1 MKEGLRRAYV
11 VRPISAP
18 AAKGVMTMA
27 VPTTR
32 KQVVGERPRKGV
44 VDRFSVA
51 LVALA
56 ATMWASDVYFRSHLV
71 HLTASQ
77 IVVAEDFLITVFLV
91 GFLVRGWPEMK
102 RMSWR
107 GWLAVILIGVGPQA
121 VATLLFTQ
129 SFKLAAQH
137 QLFAETY
144 VLQQTQPLIAI
155 VLAWIVLGERRR
167 VWFWPIVALAIVAVY
182 LVLFASDPRAPLTA
196 LQHGEVEVGLYAL
209 GAAALWA
216 SGTVLG
222 RFVLG
227 TLSFRTTTAL
237 RFTIALPILVA
248 IVLAQSGSGAFGQY
262 RLGDVIP
269 FLGIA
274 LIPGL
279 LALLLYYR
287 ALASTPAT
295 LATVAEM
302 AYPVAATIIATAPAF
317 AVFGQQIFF
326 GQRLYPAQAVGTLL
340 LIAVIALLN
349 WTKER
354 TPPVVVQEAAA

>member
-1 MKEGLRRAYV
+1 
-11 VRPISAP
+11 
-18 AAKGVMTMA
+18 MTMA
-27 VPTTR
+27 VPTAR
-32 KQVVGERPRKGV
+32 SQAAAPAGHVGLI
-44 VDRFSVA
+44 DRFSVV
-51 LVALA
+51 LVAVA
-56 ATMWASDVYFRSHLV
+56 ATMWAFDVYFRSHLV
-71 HLTASQ
+71 HLTASE
-77 IVVAEDFLITVFLV
+77 IVVVEDFLITVFLLV
-91 GFLVRGWPEMK
+91 FLVRGWPEMR

-155 VLAWIVLGERRR
+155 TLAWIVLGERRR
-167 VWFWPIVALAIVAVY
+167 PWFWPIAALAIAAVY
-182 LVLFASDPRAPLTA
+182 LVLFASDPTAPISA
-196 LQHGEVEVGLYAL
+196 LRHGEVEVGLYAL

-227 TLSFRTTTAL
+227 TLSFQTTTAL
-237 RFTIALPILVA
+237 RFTIALPVLVV
-248 IVLAQSGSGAFGQY
+248 IVLAQSGIAGFGQY
-262 RLGDVIP
+262 RLDDVVP

-302 AYPVAATIIATAPAF
+302 AYPVAATIIASAPMVV
-317 AVFGQQIFF
+317 VFGQTIFF
-326 GQRLYPAQAVGTLL
+326 GQRLYPAQAIGTLL

-354 TPPVVVQEAAA
+354 TPPVVVQEPAAA